1 MRVFAISVAAIM
13 SAAVFAPLPSSAQ
26 IAVDVPGVGV
36 RIGDRPHY
44 RSYDRYDAPVVR
56 ERRIYR
62 ERDVGLRSGDCRTI
76 TIQRDDGSMKRIR
89 RCD

>member
-36 RIGDRPHY
+36 HIGDRPHY
-44 RSYDRYDAPVVR
+44 RGYNRYDGPVVR

>member
-36 RIGDRPHY
+36 HIGDRPHY

-89 RCD
+89 RCG

>member
-1 MRVFAISVAAIM
+1 MRTLAISVAAIAA
-13 SAAVFAPLPSSAQ
+13 AAVFAPLPSSAQ

-36 RIGDRPHY
+36 RIGERPHY
-44 RSYDRYDAPVVR
+44 RHYHDYDAPVVR

-62 ERDVGLRSGDCRTI
+62 ERDVGLRDCRTV
-76 TIQRDDGSMKRIR
+76 TIQRDDGSVKRIR